1 MEVIIDGEKERSKV
15 MIGELKIFAGRASE
29 ELANKIC
36 AELGLSLGTR
46 VAKQFSNDNTFVKI
60 TENVRECDVFVI
72 QTSCPP
78 VNHNLMELLI
88 TIDALRRASAKRIT
102 AVLPL
107 YPYARSDKKDQPR
120 IPITARLVADLIT
133 TAGADRVITIDLHS
147 PQIQGF
153 FTIPMDHL
161 TAADL
166 LYSYIAEKNIS
177 DLVVVATDAGF
188 AKEASVYAR
197 WLNAPLAIMDK
208 RRTGNDDKAV
218 VHQFIGNV
226 TGKNVVIFDDEIDT
240 AGTVKETVKALK
252 EAGAK
257 EIYIGCTH
265 AVFSGPALSNL
276 HECHATELIVTDTVP
291 LPAKHNLDCLKVLS
305 VAPMLAQ
312 AITRIHNG
320 ESVSTLFKN

>member
-1 MEVIIDGEKERSKV
+1 MV
-15 MIGELKIFAGRASE
+15 GELKIFAGKASE
-29 ELANKIC
+29 DLAERIC
-36 AELGLSLGTR
+36 THLAIPLGTR
-46 VAKQFSNDNTFVKI
+46 TVKQFSNDNTFVKI

-78 VNHNLMELLI
+78 VDHNLMELLI

-120 IPITARLVADLIT
+120 VPITARLVADLLT
-133 TAGADRVITIDLHS
+133 TAGADRIITIDLHS

-153 FTIPMDHL
+153 FTIPLDHL

-166 LYSYIAEKNIS
+166 LYSYIAEKNIP

-208 RRTGNDDKAV
+208 RRSGNDDKAT
-218 VHQFIGNV
+218 VHNFIGNV
-226 TGKNVVIFDDEIDT
+226 ADKNVVIFDDEIDT
-240 AGTVKETVKALK
+240 GGTIKETVKALK
-252 EAGAK
+252 HAGAK
-257 EIYIGCTH
+257 DVYIGCTH
-265 AVFSGPALSNL
+265 AVFSGPAVERLR
-276 HECHATELIVTDTVP
+276 ECHATELIVTDTVP
-291 LPAKHNLDCLKVLS
+291 LPHSCELECLTVLS
-305 VAPMLAQ
+305 VAPMLAE
-312 AITRIHNG
+312 AIRRVHGG
-320 ESVSTLFKN
+320 ESLSSLFKNK

>member
-1 MEVIIDGEKERSKV
+1 
-15 MIGELKIFAGRASE
+15 MIGDLKIFAGRASE
-29 ELANKIC
+29 ELAGKIC
-36 AELGLSLGTR
+36 NHLELPLGDRTI
-46 VAKQFSNDNTFVKI
+46 KEFSNNNTFVKI
-60 TENVRECDVFVI
+60 NENVRECDVFVI

-120 IPITARLVADLIT
+120 IPITARLVADLLT
-133 TAGADRVITIDLHS
+133 TAGADRIITMDLHS

-153 FTIPMDHL
+153 FTIPLDHL

-166 LYSYIAEKNIS
+166 LYSYIAAKKIPN
-177 DLVVVATDAGF
+177 LVVVATDAGF

-197 WLNAPLAIMDK
+197 WLHAPLAIMDK
-208 RRTGNDDKAV
+208 RRNGNDDKAV
-218 VHQFIGNV
+218 VHQFIGDV
-226 TGKNVVIFDDEIDT
+226 HDKNVVIFDDEIDT

-252 EAGAK
+252 LAGARD
-257 EIYIGCTH
+257 IYIGCTH
-265 AVFSGPALSNL
+265 AVFSGPAIVNL
-276 HECHATELIVTDTVP
+276 KECHATELIVTDTVP
-291 LPAKHNLDCLKVLS
+291 LPKDHGIDCIKTIS

-320 ESVSTLFKN
+320 ESVSTLFKK

>member
-1 MEVIIDGEKERSKV
+1 MV
-15 MIGELKIFAGRASE
+15 GELKIFAGRASQD
-29 ELANKIC
+29 LATKIC
-36 AELGLSLGTR
+36 RHLNLSLGTR
-46 VAKQFSNDNTFVKI
+46 EILQFSNDNTFVKI

-88 TIDALRRASAKRIT
+88 MIDALRRASAHRIT

-120 IPITARLVADLIT
+120 VPITARLVADLLT
-133 TAGADRVITIDLHS
+133 TAGADRIVTIDLHS

-153 FTIPMDHL
+153 FTIPLDHL

-166 LYSYIAEKNIS
+166 LYSYIAKKNLT

-208 RRTGNDDKAV
+208 RRCGNDDRAE
-218 VHQFIGNV
+218 VHNFIGDV
-226 TGKNVVIFDDEIDT
+226 AGKHVVIFDDEIDT
-240 AGTVKETVKALK
+240 AGTVEETVKALRQR
-252 EAGAK
+252 GAK
-257 EIYIGCTH
+257 DIYVGCTH
-265 AVFSGPALSNL
+265 AVFSGPALQRL
-276 HECHATELIVTDTVP
+276 RGCQPTELIVTDTVP
-291 LPAKHNLDCLKVLS
+291 VSDKHGIPQLTVLS

-312 AITRIHNG
+312 AILRINQG
-320 ESVSTLFKN
+320 ESLSTLFKK